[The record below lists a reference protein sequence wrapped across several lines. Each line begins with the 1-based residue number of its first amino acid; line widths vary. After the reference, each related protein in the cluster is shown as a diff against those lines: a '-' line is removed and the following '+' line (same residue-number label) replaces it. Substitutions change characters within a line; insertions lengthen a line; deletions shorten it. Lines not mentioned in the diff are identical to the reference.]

1 MVFCNVVLATTL
13 AVAIMATTMMNV
25 ADALSMPYGSSNNY
39 AGNRISIDKMA
50 PRDIGGFEQWAE
62 QCGVQ
67 RYDPS
72 VELRINNSG
81 NVKFSNAD
89 DDWCLTVSGQGQQQG
104 QTVISIPS
112 EMALSA
118 ARTAEEYGPYVE
130 DCMTILQRY
139 DVPDEVYGPFYLFL
153 KVLVEYDLGTD
164 SPYFPWFD
172 ALPRKFNTAV
182 AMDDFCLSCL
192 PPYILG
198 VCHQQRHQSKA
209 FTEAVQMFDY
219 ISDETKGD
227 EELLKWAY
235 QIVTTRAFP
244 SSDGYDVQIVPFADY
259 INHGYPDNCA
269 LVTNEETGT
278 VDVVL
283 TDDLN
288 SGSETE
294 LCFSYGPPT
303 NPSKLLAEYGFLDT
317 LAPATYCK
325 MVFNNPSKELVDVGY
340 DPTKMLFYS
349 SSGDIDPVV
358 WDVLLFSRLEKKREY
373 DGFKN
378 AFYDACMS
386 GDENTKQQIHEQ
398 FYGETTK
405 ALLLHVDHI
414 LAEIADLSV
423 KMNRYDATKHP
434 RLPLLRQHHSM
445 ITSVFQKVRS
455 QIAPMVE
462 QMQASARR

>member
-1 MVFCNVVLATTL
+1 MLQ
-13 AVAIMATTMMNV
+13 
-25 ADALSMPYGSSNNY
+25 YK
-39 AGNRISIDKMA
+39 R
-50 PRDIGGFEQWAE
+50 
-62 QCGVQ
+62 
-67 RYDPS
+67 PS
-72 VELRINNSG
+72 
-81 NVKFSNAD
+81 
-89 DDWCLTVSGQGQQQG
+89 
-104 QTVISIPS
+104 
-112 EMALSA
+112 
-118 ARTAEEYGPYVE
+118 
-130 DCMTILQRY
+130 
-139 DVPDEVYGPFYLFL
+139 
-153 KVLVEYDLGTD
+153 LGR
-164 SPYFPWFD
+164 SFK
-172 ALPRKFNTAV
+172 L
-182 AMDDFCLSCL
+182 
-192 PPYILG
+192 I
-198 VCHQQRHQSKA
+198 
-209 FTEAVQMFDY
+209 DY

-235 QIVTTRAFP
+235 QIVTTRSFP

-269 LVTNEETGT
+269 LITNEETGT

-317 LAPATYCK
+317 VAPATYCK

-340 DPTKMLFYS
+340 EPTKMLFYCN
-349 SSGDIDPVV
+349 SGDIDPVV

-414 LAEIADLSV
+414 LAEVADLSV

-462 QMQASARR
+462 EIQASARR